1 MLPSECTTTLQVWWS
16 YTRTARG
23 LASWCGGTSSCS
35 RRQRQCRSSV
45 PSRRR
50 RNSAS
55 SRRVSSPWRWCQCF
69 VWHGFSLAMAIWRLA
84 VATRS
89 MLETS
94 LQVAVVASGPLW
106 FLSNQDPMDQ
116 WMEHATSMRG
126 HGLCASMS
134 VDWGDSLKVDKI
146 IFIRHWFD
154 QQWTYV
160 ALLLFIKLDYYRF
173 ICFFNSK
180 ILHIFQGLISNHS
193 WWRLQSNIICGTFTM
208 QSWVYLQV
216 DKLFLWPPAAL
227 S

>member
-1 MLPSECTTTLQVWWS
+1 MSCKKNNLLTIVTLQRLECNAPSTWTMRRLVWS
-16 YTRTARG
+16 FYTRTARG
-23 LASWCGGTSSCS
+23 LSSWCGGISSCS

-45 PSRRR
+45 PSPRRQ
-50 RNSAS
+50 NSAS

-146 IFIRHWFD
+146 IFIRHWSTINEFTLFW
-154 QQWTYV
+154 WTTV
-160 ALLLFIKLDYYRF
+160 NLLTL
-173 ICFFNSK
+173 
-180 ILHIFQGLISNHS
+180 
-193 WWRLQSNIICGTFTM
+193 
-208 QSWVYLQV
+208 
-216 DKLFLWPPAAL
+216 
-227 S
+227 